1 MFSRH
6 FANIYIHGIY
16 IQGIS
21 GWIIELN
28 IKLFYTRSLIFKK
41 IELDIFTANSELNI
55 NLIQPS
61 GELFNKQN

>member
-1 MFSRH
+1 MLSRH

-21 GWIIELN
+21 GWIIQPN
-28 IKLFYTRSLIFKK
+28 NKLFYTRSLIFKK

-61 GELFNKQN
+61 RELFNKQN